1 MAWGSKGNS
10 DGMSGS
16 AIWDQTHEND
26 QRTHTQRLRRDLE
39 YYCAAN
45 HLNFPL
51 VSFQFTMSISCSL
64 VSLLIFS
71 SLALAIS
78 LVTNAS
84 HRVSSFSFFR
94 DFPTAARAVGYPP
107 AASVHLAV
115 SSLFMSSLAA
125 ADPGLRDMLV
135 LVSPPLEAEALPYR
149 EQARTQTRRTWREGR
164 RLLTMVYDEGR
175 VKKRREQQP
184 RGAKKFKGL

>member
-1 MAWGSKGNS
+1 
-10 DGMSGS
+10 
-16 AIWDQTHEND
+16 
-26 QRTHTQRLRRDLE
+26 
-39 YYCAAN
+39 
-45 HLNFPL
+45 
-51 VSFQFTMSISCSL
+51 
-64 VSLLIFS
+64 
-71 SLALAIS
+71 
-78 LVTNAS
+78 
-84 HRVSSFSFFR
+84 
-94 DFPTAARAVGYPP
+94 
-107 AASVHLAV
+107 
-115 SSLFMSSLAA
+115 MSSLAA